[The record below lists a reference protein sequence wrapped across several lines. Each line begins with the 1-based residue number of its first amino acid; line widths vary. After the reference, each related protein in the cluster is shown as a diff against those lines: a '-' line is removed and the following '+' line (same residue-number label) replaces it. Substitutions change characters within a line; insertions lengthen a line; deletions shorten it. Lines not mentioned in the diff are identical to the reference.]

1 MPRRFIRGD
10 WLHYRLF
17 GELEVGGTPIILL
30 HHGFGHADGWE
41 RFPEA
46 LRQATGRSVLTYSR
60 AGCGRSEPGREARGV
75 DYLEREACDT
85 LPALMA
91 SFGLARACLYGHSDG
106 ATIALIAAARRP
118 DLVEAVIAEAP
129 HVMVELRTLEGA
141 RALTQRF
148 ETDPAFRRKLARS
161 HDDPHCAFRAWSDIW
176 LSPSFAN
183 WTIAPL
189 LPAIRAPLLL
199 LQGDADPFG
208 SELHVRLAHDAATGP
223 VTTYLLAG
231 CGHAP
236 HRAETRIPG
245 WVAALLERQ
254 KDQAGK
260 HWLVEPGV
268 TEALATT
275 VSWT

>member
-1 MPRRFIRGD
+1 MPRRFILGG

-17 GELEVGGTPIILL
+17 GEIRAGGPPIILL

-41 RFPEA
+41 RFPQA
-46 LRQATGRSVLTYSR
+46 LRQATGRSVVTYSR
-60 AGCGRSEPGREARGV
+60 AGCGRSERGRAASGV

-91 SFGLARACLYGHSDG
+91 SLGLERACLYGHSDG

-129 HVMVELRTLEGA
+129 HVVAEPRTLAGVRAMAERFDGSPAFLRT
-141 RALTQRF
+141 
-148 ETDPAFRRKLARS
+148 LARS
-161 HDDPHCAFRAWSDIW
+161 HDDPHGAFRAWSDIW
-176 LSPSFAN
+176 LSPAFAD
-183 WTIAPL
+183 WSIAPL

-208 SELHVRLAHDAATGP
+208 SELHVRLAHDAAQGP
-223 VTTYLLAG
+223 VTTHLLPG
-231 CGHAP
+231 RGHAP
-236 HRAETRIPG
+236 HRVEPRIPG

-254 KDQAGK
+254 PGQGGK
-260 HWLVEPGV
+260 SWLVGPGV
-268 TEALATT
+268 AEAAAAT
-275 VSWT
+275 VSWP

>member
-17 GELEVGGTPIILL
+17 GELEAGVSPIILL

-46 LRQATGRSVLTYSR
+46 LRRATGRSVLTYSR

-91 SFGLARACLYGHSDG
+91 SFGLERACLYGHSDG
-106 ATIALIAAARRP
+106 ATIALIAAAHRP
-118 DLVEAVIAEAP
+118 GLVEAVIAEAP
-129 HVMVELRTLEGA
+129 HVLVEPRTLEGV

-148 ETDPAFRRKLARS
+148 ETDSAVRRKLARS
-161 HDDPHCAFRAWSDIW
+161 HDDPRGTFRAWSDIW
-176 LSPSFAN
+176 LSPAFAD

-189 LPAIRAPLLL
+189 LSAISAPLLL

-223 VTTYLLAG
+223 VTTHLLPG

-236 HRAETRIPG
+236 HRADLRIAG
-245 WVAALLERQ
+245 WVATLLQRRPGP
-254 KDQAGK
+254 AGK
-260 HWLVEPGV
+260 VWFD
-268 TEALATT
+268 AAC
-275 VSWT
+275 

>member
-1 MPRRFIRGD
+1 MPRRFILGG

-17 GELEVGGTPIILL
+17 GEIGAGVPPIILL

-46 LRQATGRSVLTYSR
+46 LRRATGRSVLAYSR

-91 SFGLARACLYGHSDG
+91 SFGLDRACLYGHSDG

-118 DLVEAVIAEAP
+118 GLVEAVIAEAP
-129 HVMVELRTLEGA
+129 HVLVEPRTIEGA
-141 RALTQRF
+141 RALRQRS
-148 ETDPAFRRKLARS
+148 ETDPAFRRKLSRS
-161 HDDPHCAFRAWSDIW
+161 HDDPHGAFRAWSDIW
-176 LSPSFAN
+176 LSPSFAD

-208 SELHVRLAHDAATGP
+208 SDLHVKLAHDAAAGP
-223 VTTYLLAG
+223 VTTHLLPG

-236 HRAETRIPG
+236 HRAEPRIPG
-245 WVAALLERQ
+245 WGAALLERQ
-254 KDQAGK
+254 PGQGGK
-260 HWLVEPGV
+260 SWLVGPSV
-268 TEALATT
+268 AEAPAMT

>member
-17 GELEVGGTPIILL
+17 GELEVGGSPIILL
-30 HHGFGHADGWE
+30 HHGFGDADGWE
-41 RFPEA
+41 RFPLA
-46 LRQATGRSVLTYSR
+46 LRQATGRPVLAYSR
-60 AGCGRSEPGREARGV
+60 AGCGRSEPAREARGV

-91 SFGLARACLYGHSDG
+91 SLGLGRACLYGHSDG

-129 HVMVELRTLEGA
+129 HVCAEPRTLEGV
-141 RALTQRF
+141 RAVTRRF
-148 ETDPAFRRKLARS
+148 EADPAFRRKLARG
-161 HDDPHCAFRAWSDIW
+161 HDDPHGAFRAWSEIW
-176 LSPSFAN
+176 LSPAFAQ
-183 WTIAPL
+183 WSIAPL

-208 SELHVRLAHDAATGP
+208 SELHVRLAHHAAAGP
-223 VTTYLLAG
+223 VTTRLLPG

-236 HRAETRIPG
+236 HRAEPRIPG
-245 WVAALLERQ
+245 WVTALLERSPARG
-254 KDQAGK
+254 DK
-260 HWLVEPGV
+260 HWLVEPSSV
-268 TEALATT
+268 KAPATT
-275 VSWT
+275 VNWT